1 MKKTSAYWKV
11 ALALTSALFFSSSY
25 GQGSMWICAGQ
36 KADIPSGYF
45 VYEIATDLNTCA
57 YPKQN
62 MLVSKISASDFW
74 MCDFANIGTPP
85 GYVVTQ
91 ESKVQTCGCKVPAKD
106 VHGKVYCS
114 GNEPEGKKGWP
125 KILVHK
131 VAK

>member
-1 MKKTSAYWKV
+1 
-11 ALALTSALFFSSSY
+11 
-25 GQGSMWICAGQ
+25 MWICAGQ

-91 ESKVQTCGCKVPAKD
+91 ESKVQTCGWKVPAKD
-106 VHGKVYCS
+106 GHGKVYCS

-131 VAK
+131 VAKWWAWRTHSPSFAAENDSEHNA